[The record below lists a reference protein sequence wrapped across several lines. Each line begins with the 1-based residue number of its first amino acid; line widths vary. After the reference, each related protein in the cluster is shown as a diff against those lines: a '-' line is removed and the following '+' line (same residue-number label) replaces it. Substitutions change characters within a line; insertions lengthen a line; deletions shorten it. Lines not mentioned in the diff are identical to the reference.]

1 MAWVFVSGREDT
13 SVTFVTKLRFRSGDR
28 PALDEVVDDL
38 KRLLERKGVECKGP
52 HSDPP
57 TDYTVPQ
64 HRDLAAG
71 DALYDPWRYTVYS
84 RRMEIHG
91 SDRIAREVGLMSFP
105 ESVRVE
111 IEVEQRSPVGS

>member
-1 MAWVFVSGREDT
+1 
-13 SVTFVTKLRFRSGDR
+13 VTFVTKLRFQSGDR

-38 KRLLERKGVECKGP
+38 KRLLERKGADCKGP

-57 TDYTVPQ
+57 RDLAVPQ

-71 DALYDPWRYTVYS
+71 GARYDDWRYTIYT

-111 IEVEQRSPVGS
+111 IEVDQRSPVGS

>member
-1 MAWVFVSGREDT
+1 MEWVFASGRERRCM
-13 SVTFVTKLRFRSGDR
+13 TFVTKLRFRSGDR

-38 KRLLERKGVECKGP
+38 KRMLERKGADCKGP

-57 TDYTVPQ
+57 SDYAVPQ
-64 HRDLAAG
+64 HRDLAVG
-71 DALYDPWRYTVYS
+71 DGLYDPWRYTVYS

-91 SDRIAREVGLMSFP
+91 SDHIAREVGHMEFP

-111 IEVEQRSPVGS
+111 IEVEHRSPVGS

>member
-1 MAWVFVSGREDT
+1 MP
-13 SVTFVTKLRFRSGDR
+13 FVTKLRFRSGDQ

-57 TDYTVPQ
+57 TGYSVPQ
-64 HRDLAAG
+64 HSDLAAG
-71 DALYDPWRYTVYS
+71 DGQYDAWRYTVYS

-91 SDRIAREVGLMSFP
+91 SDRIAREVGLMEFP
-105 ESVRVE
+105 ESVRIE
-111 IEVEQRSPVGS
+111 IEVEQRTPIGS

>member
-1 MAWVFVSGREDT
+1 M
-13 SVTFVTKLRFRSGDR
+13 TFVTKLWFQSGDR
-28 PALDEVVDDL
+28 PALDDVVDDL
-38 KRLLERKGVECKGP
+38 KRLLERKGADCKGP

-57 TDYTVPQ
+57 RELSVP
-64 HRDLAAG
+64 
-71 DALYDPWRYTVYS
+71 LYHDPSGPGGADETWRYTVYS

-91 SDRIAREVGLMSFP
+91 SDRIAREVGHMSFP

>member
-1 MAWVFVSGREDT
+1 
-13 SVTFVTKLRFRSGDR
+13 VTFVTKLRFQSGDR

-38 KRLLERKGVECKGP
+38 KRLLERKGADCKGP

-57 TDYTVPQ
+57 RDLAVPQ
-64 HRDLAAG
+64 HRNLGVDGGRYG
-71 DALYDPWRYTVYS
+71 DWRYTVYS

-111 IEVEQRSPVGS
+111 IEVDRRSPVGS

>member
-1 MAWVFVSGREDT
+1 M
-13 SVTFVTKLRFRSGDR
+13 TFVTKLRFQSGNR

-38 KRLLERKGVECKGP
+38 KRMLERKGADCKGP

-57 TDYTVPQ
+57 RSLSVPLY
-64 HRDLAAG
+64 RDPSGVGTQL
-71 DALYDPWRYTVYS
+71 DDWRYTVYS

-91 SDRIAREVGLMSFP
+91 SDRIARQVGHMSFP

-111 IEVEQRSPVGS
+111 IAVERRGSVGS

>member
-1 MAWVFVSGREDT
+1 M
-13 SVTFVTKLRFRSGDR
+13 TFVTKLRFQSGNR

-38 KRLLERKGVECKGP
+38 KRMLERKGADCKGP

-57 TDYTVPQ
+57 RSLSVPLY
-64 HRDLAAG
+64 RDLSGAG
-71 DALYDPWRYTVYS
+71 AQLDDWRYTVYS

-91 SDRIAREVGLMSFP
+91 SDRIARQVGHMSFP

-111 IEVEQRSPVGS
+111 IAVERRGSVGS

>member
-1 MAWVFVSGREDT
+1 M
-13 SVTFVTKLRFRSGDR
+13 TFVTKLQFRSGDR

-38 KRLLERKGVECKGP
+38 KELLERKGAECKGP

-57 TDYTVPQ
+57 RDLSVPQ
-64 HRDLAAG
+64 HRDLSGG
-71 DALYDPWRYTVYS
+71 DDRYDPWSYTVYS

-91 SDRIAREVGLMSFP
+91 SDHIAREIGHMEFP

-111 IEVEQRSPVGS
+111 IEVDRQTPVGS